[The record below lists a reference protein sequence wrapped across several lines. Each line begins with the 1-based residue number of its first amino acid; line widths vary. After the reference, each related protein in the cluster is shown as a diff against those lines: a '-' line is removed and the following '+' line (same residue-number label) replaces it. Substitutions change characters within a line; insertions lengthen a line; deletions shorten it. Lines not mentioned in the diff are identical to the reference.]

1 MSTDITGS
9 KAGNEKVTVTVRP
22 VRDPEKMCGSSN
34 KNQIIRML
42 LEQSDRVEKNLYV
55 NAPGV
60 PKSTTITKL
69 ICPKSGQERK
79 ETIVFDE
86 TDDIVKG
93 SESLSVSVI
102 GDILGVLSK
111 TDGSHLT
118 RIWGPDHQE

>member
-55 NAPGV
+55 NAPGSV
-60 PKSTTITKL
+60 TYITNPKQTYKLFTNFQRHFTI
-69 ICPKSGQERK
+69 KSLY
-79 ETIVFDE
+79 
-86 TDDIVKG
+86 
-93 SESLSVSVI
+93 SL
-102 GDILGVLSK
+102 
-111 TDGSHLT
+111 HY
-118 RIWGPDHQE
+118 